1 LIKVLE
7 GLRLHLMNRYIY
19 IFICICLFTVLTFV
33 VFETSGYSF
42 EALLTNSSSK
52 SWLAL
57 LSLLLLATDVLLPIP
72 SSFIMVS
79 NGALFN
85 FLPGGLLSLAGG
97 LLSCSAGYFIGLK
110 AKGMINK
117 YIPAF
122 QQEQATRFLEKYGA
136 LAMIASRP
144 IPVLAEAV
152 AIMSGTLRWSFKN
165 VFVYSLMGL
174 VPICF
179 IYSFTGAYST
189 SFDNAWLAL
198 LFNIG
203 IALLL
208 WFFTKNTKVPAGKR
222 GY

>member
-1 LIKVLE
+1 
-7 GLRLHLMNRYIY
+7 MNRYIY
-19 IFICICLFTVLTFV
+19 IFIFICLFTVLTFV

-42 EALLTNSSSK
+42 EALLTNNSSK

-97 LLSCSAGYFIGLK
+97 LLSCTLGYFIGLR
-110 AKGMINK
+110 AKGLINK
-117 YIPAF
+117 YIPSP
-122 QQEQATRFLEKYGA
+122 QQAQARAFLEKYGA
-136 LAMIASRP
+136 LAIIASRP

-152 AIMSGTLRWSFKN
+152 AIMSGTLKWRFQKML
-165 VFVYSLMGL
+165 VYSLIGL

-208 WFFTKNTKVPAGKR
+208 WFFTRGDKVPSKR
-222 GY
+222 